1 MNMKNYLRKS
11 TFPLFESIGVID
23 GQVQHASWH
32 EKRYIKSYMTYF
44 KSRPVKTLFEGIDI
58 PNAYQ
63 KGKVKLRI
71 SYNENER
78 EWSFSNYTFCP
89 IVNLQLVEHNAIN
102 YELKLEDRALLSE
115 LYQKRGDADDILIVR
130 NGLLTDTS
138 YGNITFRKKGRWF
151 TPDEPLLEGTAR
163 ARLLAHGKI
172 SSTSMNL
179 ENYRE
184 FEVFKMINALR
195 DFETDSCYSVANIR
209 PMT

>member
-1 MNMKNYLRKS
+1 MNMKNYLKKS

-32 EKRYIKSYMTYF
+32 EKRYVKSFITYF
-44 KSRPVKTLFEGIDI
+44 KRPPVKPLLEGIDI

-71 SYNENER
+71 SYNENQR
-78 EWSFSNYTFCP
+78 EWRFSNYAFSP
-89 IVNLQLVEHNAIN
+89 IAHLQLVEHNAIN
-102 YELKLEDRALLSE
+102 YELRWGGRVLLSE
-115 LYQKRGDADDILIVR
+115 LYQKRGDADDVLIVR

-138 YGNITFRKKGRWF
+138 YGNIAFRKNGGWF
-151 TPDEPLLEGTAR
+151 TPDKPLLEGTAR
-163 ARLLAHGKI
+163 ARLLAQGKI
-172 SSTSMNL
+172 SSTPISL
-179 ENYRE
+179 ENYTK

-209 PMT
+209 PMS

>member
-1 MNMKNYLRKS
+1 MNMKNYLKKS

-32 EKRYIKSYMTYF
+32 EKRYVKSFITYF
-44 KSRPVKTLFEGIDI
+44 KRPPVKPLLEGIDI

-71 SYNENER
+71 SYNENQR
-78 EWSFSNYTFCP
+78 KWRFSNYAFSP
-89 IVNLQLVEHNAIN
+89 IAHLQLVEHNAIN
-102 YELKLEDRALLSE
+102 YELKWEDRVLLSE
-115 LYQKRGDADDILIVR
+115 LYQKRGDADDVLIVR

-138 YGNITFRKKGRWF
+138 YGNIAFRKNGGWF
-151 TPDEPLLEGTAR
+151 TPDKPLLEGTAR
-163 ARLLAHGKI
+163 ARLLAQGKI
-172 SSTSMNL
+172 SSTSISL
-179 ENYRE
+179 ENYTE

-209 PMT
+209 PMS